1 MFIKTAINTLTI
13 IVIGCLVSSSG
24 IAQPNNDTSL
34 GIRKSPISYH
44 LSFDNDDFFKDDIIE
59 QSGKKT
65 LEERKIDFPAGK
77 FGRGIRMREI
87 PSPPDV
93 DNMTGIDLDL
103 VTAVIFNTR
112 PGNEM
117 GYNQPFIWGG
127 GRINARLG
135 AVAFWAKG
143 ELPFSGALFEQ
154 TAISFGRKERDLLGI
169 VVNDDQKLT
178 AYLTDAR
185 YVRHELNT
193 NTTWDTQAWNHV
205 VLNWDWANGME
216 FWVNGKKIASS
227 WNKQFWFETALP
239 GLFHLPAAGITYD
252 ELYLIDRPISE
263 NEIKSLMESNTAPEN
278 DDVFYARN
286 DYDLHKIA
294 EISGASRIDKLPAVH
309 PGEKILLEEIWPDE
323 VADGKIPGWYVMDGR
338 NEMAWPHPYAMFTI
352 IPGDAD
358 FHAEKVDITTPS
370 DAKVNYIT
378 ASGNLTN
385 VRFKA
390 TNDRSEQLADLFDV
404 PSGDHFFYGSTIN
417 TIHGATFHVPF
428 TERYGTPEGFSGDIR
443 VPLSGEKRIH
453 NIGLYHYQNLL
464 LDSVQPPGKKMVVK
478 IARTPLDNR
487 SVFAIHSLTSRD
499 ERQIAIA
506 TSDKESQT
514 ENRDVNIGAFSRLN
528 ILSEP
533 YVMDKGIQSLTLSIP
548 IKTEHESEA
557 LFIRVRDPA
566 VPSRVWNQFAVKL
579 QGFNDNFSRL
589 VITIDFQDIV
599 VAEGDRLWMDLGA
612 AGNTEIR
619 LGEGENIA
627 EFYVEEVASYISVD
641 EYAEKE
647 IIPANMQYGKM
658 YEFMPWQF
666 TGKTVS
672 LLSPYS
678 YGGPFDMILPALAI
692 NRVKPD
698 HFVANYLIRVSGLD
712 YKDGQ
717 VIDPKNI
724 PLITVPNPYGAP
736 DWAVYMR
743 DFNIK
748 RHAIADWW
756 SENQNPDGQLGGGWN
771 DDVMFLSF
779 HQPDLPLDGNENARY
794 VIDAAQTGLE
804 ATRYFKDGYCNVF
817 PMDRMHIG
825 DFISERYNTIV
836 NNLGQAHAFERE
848 MESARWLG
856 KPDEI
861 PKNYYEDAFKSSVNA
876 INWYWGKDMPQ
887 NAYQSKSLAELTA
900 EFRRYTSVLDDYSFY
915 RFTASNVHRDD
926 FSPYGAN
933 AMYTYLLGGKRGTRL
948 DAHLELAV
956 TWPLGGGPDVSRVV
970 LYADNISLTVVAYS
984 FDEKMRKLGMQ
995 LARIENGQYQISMYE
1010 DPNGMGEVGD
1020 LIWQKT
1026 KHLKRFDVV
1035 ELPIPPRTPV
1045 LIKIEL
1051 LTFDEQVKELA
1062 DLAIDPWD
1070 AIFDNGTVTC
1080 VVHNIGNK
1088 AAQKIKV
1095 KLFDGDI
1102 LVQEKMIT
1110 DIDAPI
1116 DFNAKRKELTFQNI
1130 PYSANLRIYIDPDD
1144 EIAEI
1149 LEENNW
1155 SFVYRKGDIP
1165 LGLLPKRF

>member
-1 MFIKTAINTLTI
+1 MFKKIGIN
-13 IVIGCLVSSSG
+13 IVLAVITGCSFSILV
-24 IAQPNNDTSL
+24 IAQPNNDAGL
-34 GIRKSPISYH
+34 GIRKSPVSYH
-44 LSFDNDDFFKDDIIE
+44 LSFDNDDFFKEDIIE

-65 LEERKIDFPAGK
+65 LEERKIDFPVGK
-77 FGRGIRMREI
+77 FGRGIRMSEI
-87 PSPPDV
+87 PSPPDA

-103 VTAVIFNTR
+103 VTAVIFNTK

-143 ELPFSGALFEQ
+143 ELPFSGSLFEQ
-154 TAISFGRKERDLLGI
+154 TAISFGRKERDLLG
-169 VVNDDQKLT
+169 VVVGEDQKLT

-185 YVRHELNT
+185 YIRHELNT
-193 NTTWDTQAWNHV
+193 NVTWDTQEWNHV

-216 FWVNGKKIASS
+216 LWMNGEKVASS
-227 WNKQFWFETALP
+227 WDKQSWFETALP
-239 GLFHLPAAGITYD
+239 GLFHLPAADVIYD
-252 ELYLIDRPISE
+252 ELYLIDRPISG
-263 NEIKSLMESNTAPEN
+263 NEIKSLMESNTPPEN
-278 DDVFYARN
+278 EDVFYRRSN
-286 DYDLHKIA
+286 YNLDRIA
-294 EISGASRIDKLPAVH
+294 EISGAGQSDKLPTVN
-309 PGEKILLEEIWPDE
+309 PGEKILLEEIWPDN

-338 NEMAWPHPYAMFTI
+338 NEMAWPHSYAMFTI

-358 FHAEKVDITTPS
+358 FHAEKVDITTPA

-378 ASGNLTN
+378 ASGNLVN

-390 TNDRSEQLADLFDV
+390 INDRSEQLTDLFEI

-417 TIHGATFHVPF
+417 TTHGATFHIPF
-428 TERYGTPEGFSGDIR
+428 TERYGTPEGFSGDIH

-453 NIGLYHYQNLL
+453 NIGLYHYQNL
-464 LDSVQPPGKKMVVK
+464 SIESGQPDGKKLFLKM
-478 IARTPLDNR
+478 ADTPLDDR
-487 SVFAIHSLTSRD
+487 SIFAIHSLTSRD
-499 ERQIAIA
+499 ERRIAIA
-506 TSDKESQT
+506 TSGTQRQIETHDI
-514 ENRDVNIGAFSRLN
+514 NIGTFSRLN
-528 ILSEP
+528 VLSEP
-533 YVMDKGIQSLTLSIP
+533 YLMDKGIKSLTLSVP
-548 IKTEHESEA
+548 VKTEHESEA
-557 LFIRVRDPA
+557 LYIRIRDPA
-566 VPSRVWNQFAVKL
+566 VPSRIWNQFAIKL
-579 QGFNDNFSRL
+579 QGFNGDFSRL

-599 VAEGDRLWMDLGA
+599 VTGGDRLWMDLGT

-619 LGEGENIA
+619 LGDSENTA
-627 EFYVEEVASYISVD
+627 EFYVEEVASYMSVD

-672 LLSPYS
+672 LSAPYS

-698 HFVANYLIRVSGLD
+698 HFVANYLIRVSGPD

-717 VIDPKNI
+717 VIDPKSV

-804 ATRYFKDGYCNVF
+804 ATRYFKDGYCNVY

-836 NNLGQAHAFERE
+836 NNLGQAYAFERE

-861 PKNYYEDAFKSSVNA
+861 PRNYYEDAFKSSVNA
-876 INWYWGKDMPQ
+876 INWYWGKGVPQ
-887 NAYQSKSLAELTA
+887 EAYQSKSLDELAT
-900 EFRRYTSVLDDYSFY
+900 EFRHYTSVLDDYSFY

-933 AMYTYLLGGKRGTRL
+933 NMYTYLLGGKRGTRL

-956 TWPLGGGPDVSRVV
+956 TWPSGGGPDVSRVV
-970 LYADNISLTVVAYS
+970 LYADNISLTVAAYS
-984 FDEKMRKLGMQ
+984 FDEKMRELGMQ
-995 LARIENGQYQISMYE
+995 LARIDKGQYRISLYE
-1010 DPNGMGEVGD
+1010 DPNGKGEAGD

-1026 KHLKRFDVV
+1026 EYLKRFDVV
-1035 ELPIPPRTPV
+1035 ELPIPSRVPV
-1045 LIKIEL
+1045 LVKIEQL
-1051 LTFDEQVKELA
+1051 AFDEKVKELA

-1088 AAQKIKV
+1088 AAEKIKV
-1095 KLFDGDI
+1095 RLFDGDI
-1102 LVQEKMIT
+1102 LLQEKAIAY
-1110 DIDAPI
+1110 IDAPI
-1116 DFNAKRKELTFQNI
+1116 DFIAKSKELTFRNI
-1130 PYSANLRIYIDPDD
+1130 RCSADLRIHVDPDD
-1144 EIAEI
+1144 EIEEI
-1149 LEENNW
+1149 LEANNW
-1155 SFVYRKGDIP
+1155 SSVYKKGDIP
-1165 LGLLPKRF
+1165 SGLAQKRF